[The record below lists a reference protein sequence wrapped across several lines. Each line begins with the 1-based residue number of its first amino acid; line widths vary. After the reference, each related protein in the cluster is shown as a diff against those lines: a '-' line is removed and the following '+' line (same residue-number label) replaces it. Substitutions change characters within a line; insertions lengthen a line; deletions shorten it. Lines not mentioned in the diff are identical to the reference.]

1 MKKGEQMGKNL
12 KGKSLGKGIS
22 QRKDG
27 RYSTRLVYQN
37 GERKENYFKTLGE
50 AKDWLAGE
58 RYQMQNT
65 ELDLVPFEPF
75 AEAAANDEQMP
86 LSLSCLTVD
95 EWFAFWIKY
104 IIPHLSYN
112 TKRNY
117 RERYTTNVSPS

>member
-1 MKKGEQMGKNL
+1 MGKNL

-27 RYSTRLVYQN
+27 RYSARLVYQN
-37 GERKENYFKTLGE
+37 GERKEKYFKTLGE

-58 RYQMQNT
+58 KYQIQHT
-65 ELDLVPFEPF
+65 EPDLVPFEPF

-104 IIPHLSYN
+104 IIPIFP
-112 TKRNY
+112 TTQ
-117 RERYTTNVSPS
+117 REIIEKGIQPMCPPS